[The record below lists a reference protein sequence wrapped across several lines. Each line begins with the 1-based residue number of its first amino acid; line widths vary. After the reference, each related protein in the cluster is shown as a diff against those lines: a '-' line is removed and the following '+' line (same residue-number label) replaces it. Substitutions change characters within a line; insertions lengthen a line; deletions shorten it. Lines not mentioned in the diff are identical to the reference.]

1 MLVKFNQFTLDTEQ
15 FFLIMNETPVPIEP
29 LAFNLLVYLIE
40 HRNRVVTKDELLDN
54 LWKGKVVTDSALSVR
69 LKDARKAV
77 LDDGNSQN
85 TIKTLHGRGY
95 QFIAEVSM
103 QPNLPSSSF
112 SQTTSGHFKP
122 PSLLEK
128 PSIAV
133 LPFNNLGS
141 DPEQDYF
148 SDGMTE
154 DIITGLSRYKTLF
167 VIARNSS
174 FHFKGENADI
184 KTIGEALGVQYLV
197 EGSVR
202 RAGNRIRITA
212 QLVESETGNY
222 IWAERYDRN
231 LDDIFDLQDEVT
243 NSIVAV
249 LPGRV
254 QEDVVGRA
262 SRKPTENMKA
272 YELMLQ
278 GKAYR
283 DQLSAEGNASARDC
297 CEKALELDPLY
308 ARAYMYLSDSYIVD
322 QWLGLENKETSGLA
336 LELARKA
343 AKLDG
348 NDVYIQDHL
357 GFGYLSQGMWQEAE
371 AQFNKTLTKIVNE
384 AESMAWCGY
393 AFLLLDKPEKARD
406 VVLDA
411 MRLDPLHPP
420 TLNWI
425 LGQIYFFEGRFDEVV
440 ELLIGEALLNSLAHA
455 FLAGSY
461 AQLGRMQESQVALQS
476 FIAARRLEYQS
487 RNMSIQDDSVESLV
501 ASFKKMWRNPSSWEK
516 LASSLR
522 KAKPYAHTELDSE

>member
-1 MLVKFNQFTLDTEQ
+1 MIVKFNQFTIDTDQ
-15 FFLIMNETPVPIEP
+15 FLLMVNEKPVPIEP

-77 LDDGNSQN
+77 QDDGNNQK
-85 TIKTLHGRGY
+85 TIRTLHGRGY
-95 QFIAEVSM
+95 QFVAEVSV
-103 QPNLPSSSF
+103 QPNLPSLNFTQITVANS
-112 SQTTSGHFKP
+112 K
-122 PSLLEK
+122 SLLEK

-174 FHFKGENADI
+174 FRFKGESSDI
-184 KTIGEALGVQYLV
+184 KTIGETLGVQYLV

-202 RAGNRIRITA
+202 RAGNRIRITV

-231 LDDIFDLQDEVT
+231 LEDIFDLQDEVA

-283 DQLSAEGNASARDC
+283 DQLSAEGNASVRDC
-297 CEKALELDPLY
+297 CEKALEIDPLY

-322 QWLGLENKETSGLA
+322 QWLGLGTKETSGLA

-371 AQFNKTLTKIVNE
+371 AQFNKTLAKIVNE

-425 LGQIYFFEGRFDEVV
+425 LGQIYFFEGRFEDVV
-440 ELLIGEALLNSLAHA
+440 ELMIGEALLNSLAYA

-461 AQLGRMQESQVALQS
+461 AQLGRMKEAQAALDS
-476 FIAARRLEYQS
+476 FISARRLEFQS
-487 RNMSIQDDSVESLV
+487 RNMSIRDDGIESLV
-501 ASFKKMWRNPSSWEK
+501 ASFKQMWRNPLIWEK
-516 LASSLR
+516 LVDSLR
-522 KAKPYAHTELDSE
+522 IASLKNSPPLSI